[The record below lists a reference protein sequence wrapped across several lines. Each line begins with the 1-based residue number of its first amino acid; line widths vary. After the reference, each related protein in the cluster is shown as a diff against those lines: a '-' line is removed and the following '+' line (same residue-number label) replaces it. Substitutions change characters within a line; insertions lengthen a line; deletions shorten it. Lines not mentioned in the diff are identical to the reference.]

1 MYSSIDQGIII
12 SDVINQIMDMYTC
25 SVRVYNWG
33 NDFTQYGFST
43 EHKVNFCITAR
54 YFNDTQINE
63 TRRNTLEIIFEFTN
77 AVPTGLQSR
86 YRLVIPEIAT
96 LTEERHFQ
104 LMTITDDMYLDFEV
118 INRLRNHIM

>member
-1 MYSSIDQGIII
+1 MHTTAHQGEII
-12 SDVINQIMDMYTC
+12 SNVINQIMDMYTC

-33 NDFTQYGFST
+33 NEFTQYGYST
-43 EHKVNFCITAR
+43 EHNVNFCIIVR
-54 YFNDTQINE
+54 YFNDTLQ
-63 TRRNTLEIIFEFTN
+63 TGRRNTLEITFEFTN
-77 AVPTGLQSR
+77 AVPTGLQHR
-86 YRLVIPEIAT
+86 YTLTIPEIVT